1 MDIALYSFY
10 IGIFREM
17 PLTTLRFC
25 LVFLSTL
32 ALATPASAGDD
43 AQRRGL
49 PMQAITVRQLVEI
62 VQAATRAME
71 RDIDTAR
78 QKRFAAITA
87 LHDGRCKEALDYFR
101 IDDGKAISTRWILL
115 RAHMH
120 WRGLC
125 FEQDSTE
132 AARILQYAID
142 DNPHFADAMALLGA
156 LYWRGDGVPM
166 DQSRARALFRSAMLN
181 KGPWLLASESG
192 PSTSYGELA
201 EVRYWNLSETG
212 LERAFTEG
220 VVGPWE
226 LPEPMTRQLAWF
238 DSLKSDGAKVMA
250 VAFALRDGRDGY
262 PKDPVLAFKWLRA
275 ASIYMKYGPADVPYA
290 EALRDDALFALRS
303 ADSPSIR
310 QGSRKGEYLMAN
322 SALLRAAKRGDIRAE
337 RAILRLLKA
346 GPDYTQKNWAVY
358 YWLLRLKSHGDDIS
372 PAELENAKAKV
383 EPEDLRWIEKWD
395 ERHAQEGEAL
405 TPLFTSLSPIP

>member
-1 MDIALYSFY
+1 MIA
-10 IGIFREM
+10 
-17 PLTTLRFC
+17 LRFC

-32 ALATPASAGDD
+32 ALAAPASADD
-43 AQRRGL
+43 GAQRRSL
-49 PMQAITVRQLVEI
+49 PMQAITVRQIMEI

-71 RDIDTAR
+71 QDIDTAR

-87 LHDGRCKEALDYFR
+87 LHDGRCKEALDYFG

-125 FEQDSTE
+125 FEQDSAE
-132 AARILQYAID
+132 AARVLRYAIN
-142 DNPHFADAMALLGA
+142 DNPRFADAMALLGA

-166 DQSRARALFRSAMLN
+166 DQSKARALFRSAMLN
-181 KGPWLLASESG
+181 KEPSLLANESG
-192 PSTSYGELA
+192 PSTSYGEPA
-201 EVRYWNLSETG
+201 EVRYWNLSEND

-226 LPEPMTRQLAWF
+226 LPPPMRRELAWF

-250 VAFALRDGRDGY
+250 VAFALRGGSDGY

-275 ASIYMKYGPADVPYA
+275 ASIYMKYPPAYFPYA
-290 EALRDDALFALRS
+290 QWLRDEALFALRV
-303 ADSPSIR
+303 ADEQTRP
-310 QGSRKGEYLMAN
+310 EYRNSDYMDAN
-322 SALLRAAKRGDIRAE
+322 TALLDAAKTGDIRAE
-337 RAILRLLKA
+337 REILRLLRA
-346 GPDYTQKNWAVY
+346 GPDYEQRHWAIY
-358 YWLLRLKSHGDDIS
+358 YWLLRLKSHGDDI
-372 PAELENAKAKV
+372 PRAEIAAAKANI
-383 EPEDLRWIEKWD
+383 EPENLWWIEEWD

-405 TPLFTSLSPIP
+405 TPLFTSLSYIP